1 MMRRIVLATSVLLLL
16 AWPAAAIE
24 CQEWLRFTM
33 EEKPIVV
40 ENLIDERLASNEAKK
55 YPHANLVTI
64 RLCLQ
69 PYVSRIVAEFDGT
82 CAEGIS
88 KGMGA
93 LNEVFDRY
101 FLSCALR

>member
-1 MMRRIVLATSVLLLL
+1 MRRTALATSLILLLPWQ
-16 AWPAAAIE
+16 AMAIE

-33 EEKPIVV
+33 DEKPIVV

-55 YPHANLVTI
+55 YPHANLTAI
-64 RLCLQ
+64 RLCLE

-93 LNEVFDRY
+93 LNEVFDKY

>member
-1 MMRRIVLATSVLLLL
+1 MRRTALSTSLLLLL

-24 CQEWLRFTM
+24 CQEWLRFTI

-55 YPHANLVTI
+55 YPHANLATI
-64 RLCLQ
+64 RLCVL
-69 PYVSRIVAEFDGT
+69 PYISRIIAEFDGT

-88 KGMGA
+88 KGLGA
-93 LNEVFDRY
+93 LNEVFDKY